1 MFFGYF
7 KNLNFLFEFCF
18 GNYATTK
25 VITGG
30 SDSSFSSEI
39 KICQMTVIHKLRVKH
54 SLFVNLAA
62 KVCVCL
68 KNM

>member
-1 MFFGYF
+1 MYTKCVVIGKETRKIWLDTL

-18 GNYATTK
+18 GKYATTK

-39 KICQMTVIHKLRVKH
+39 KICQTTAIHKL
-54 SLFVNLAA
+54 
-62 KVCVCL
+62 
-68 KNM
+68 